1 MSIFSINDNSNYGSI
16 LSQSKANKESKENS
30 KISFANTF
38 LKQNASKL
46 NEIQNANSQ
55 TLARSEVLSNNNA
68 LSNNSNSTNISNSSN
83 TNLSINNATKTSSP
97 NYDISSEFKNSIYT
111 LKYKQADTSNI
122 VSLAYGYGVDANGYM
137 GSDFNKAAGLPEDFK
152 IHKSTLDEIKK
163 AAENDPVVS
172 STKEY
177 LGVSEYYT
185 NIDMA
190 ETIKQYYNLFFNA
203 LGQSFPNDKTS
214 FSEADINSMP
224 SGYAIDGFYNG
235 YGAFKHPDAIRNDD
249 IAIKSIAD
257 YSNVLIS
264 NIYRSQEQLNE
275 ANSIYSDSAGL
286 ISGIKP
292 ETLGLSLEEIKN
304 VSKGEDWQFNPD
316 MSVYP
321 QNEYGSYSKEALF
334 MSLIK
339 SQEGRI
345 LYSPK
350 TTLNPTI
357 EAYNRA
363 MAKESFSGPAIHL
376 DSIMTGKSDFKSFF
390 RYWAERGIA
399 EGDLYM
405 YENNIPK
412 ESAMGNWALDAEI
425 KQALANGWK
434 AKPSTINSY
443 ADSIMDRLNNL
454 IGQTRV

>member
-30 KISFANTF
+30 KISFANAF

-46 NEIQNANSQ
+46 SDIESKNSQ
-55 TLARSEVLSNNNA
+55 TLARSEILSNNNA

-137 GSDFNKAAGLPEDFK
+137 GSDFNKAAGLPNDFK

-190 ETIKQYYNLFFNA
+190 ETIKQYYNLFSNA

-224 SGYAIDGFYNG
+224 SGYGVSGTQWMDF
-235 YGAFKHPDAIRNDD
+235 NDP
-249 IAIKSIAD
+249 
-257 YSNVLIS
+257 SNRMNITGLKDFSNSLIS
-264 NIYRSQEQLNE
+264 NIYKTPEQAKE
-275 ANSIYSDSAGL
+275 ANDLWADSGYMIDGL
-286 ISGIKP
+286 LPK
-292 ETLGLSLEEIKN
+292 TLGLSLEEIKN

-321 QNEYGSYSKEALF
+321 QNEDGSYSKETLF
-334 MSLIK
+334 MSFLK
-339 SQEGRI
+339 SQGGQPVES
-345 LYSPK
+345 LK
-350 TTLNPTI
+350 TTLNPKV
-357 EAYNRA
+357 EAYNTA
-363 MAKESFSGPAIHL
+363 MAKESFSTTSVDIG
-376 DSIMTGKSDFKSFF
+376 DIMTGKVDFASLFKYLASKN
-390 RYWAERGIA
+390 GKL
-399 EGDLYM
+399 EGQLYM

-412 ESAMGNWALDAEI
+412 ESAIGNWALDAEI

>member
-1 MSIFSINDNSNYGSI
+1 MSIFSINDNSNYNSI
-16 LSQSKANKESKENS
+16 LSQAKANKESKENS
-30 KISFANTF
+30 KISFANAF

-55 TLARSEVLSNNNA
+55 TLARSEVL
-68 LSNNSNSTNISNSSN
+68 NSTNTTNTSNN
-83 TNLSINNATKTSSP
+83 TNFSISSKTSSP

-111 LKYKQADTSNI
+111 LKYKQADISNTSTNT
-122 VSLAYGYGVDANGYM
+122 AYGYSVDKDGYM

-163 AAENDPVVS
+163 AAENDPVAS

-190 ETIKQYYNLFFNA
+190 ETIKQYYNLFSNA
-203 LGQSFPNDKTS
+203 LGQSFPSDKTS

-224 SGYAIDGFYNG
+224 SGYAVGGDKCMNFNDPNNRMNITHLKDFS
-235 YGAFKHPDAIRNDD
+235 GALV
-249 IAIKSIAD
+249 
-257 YSNVLIS
+257 SNVYQTS
-264 NIYRSQEQLNE
+264 EQAEKADDLW
-275 ANSIYSDSAGL
+275 ADSGYMINGL
-286 ISGIKP
+286 KP

-304 VSKGEDWQFNPD
+304 VSQAKYECDFKPD
-316 MSVYP
+316 MSFYP
-321 QNEYGSYSKEALF
+321 KNEDGTYTKEDLF
-334 MSLIK
+334 MSFLK
-339 SQEGRI
+339 SQGGQPVE
-345 LYSPK
+345 SPK

-363 MAKESFSGPAIHL
+363 MAKESFSTTSVDIG
-376 DSIMTGKSDFKSFF
+376 DIMTGKVDFASLFKYLASKN
-390 RYWAERGIA
+390 GKL
-399 EGDLYM
+399 EGQLYM

-425 KQALANGWK
+425 KQAIANGWK

>member
-1 MSIFSINDNSNYGSI
+1 
-16 LSQSKANKESKENS
+16 
-30 KISFANTF
+30 
-38 LKQNASKL
+38 
-46 NEIQNANSQ
+46 ANSQ
-55 TLARSEVLSNNNA
+55 TLARSEVL
-68 LSNNSNSTNISNSSN
+68 NSTNTTNTSNN
-83 TNLSINNATKTSSP
+83 TNFSISSKTSSP

-111 LKYKQADTSNI
+111 LKYKQVDTSNI
-122 VSLAYGYGVDANGYM
+122 VSLAYGYGVDVNGYM

-190 ETIKQYYNLFFNA
+190 ETIKQYYNLFSNA

-224 SGYAIDGFYNG
+224 SGYGVSGTQWMDF
-235 YGAFKHPDAIRNDD
+235 NDP
-249 IAIKSIAD
+249 
-257 YSNVLIS
+257 SNRMNITGLKDFSNSLIS
-264 NIYRSQEQLNE
+264 NIYKTPEQAKE
-275 ANSIYSDSAGL
+275 ADDLWADSGYMIDGL
-286 ISGIKP
+286 LPK
-292 ETLGLSLEEIKN
+292 TLGLSLEEIKN

-321 QNEYGSYSKEALF
+321 QNEDGSYSKEALF
-334 MSLIK
+334 MSFLK
-339 SQEGRI
+339 SQGGQPVE
-345 LYSPK
+345 SPK
-350 TTLNPTI
+350 TTLNPKV
-357 EAYNRA
+357 EAYNTA
-363 MAKESFSGPAIHL
+363 MAKESFSTTSVDIG
-376 DSIMTGKSDFKSFF
+376 DIMTGKVDFASLFKYLASKN
-390 RYWAERGIA
+390 GKL
-399 EGDLYM
+399 EGQLYM

-434 AKPSTINSY
+434 ASSESINSY
-443 ADSIMDRLNNL
+443 VGSIMDRLNNL

>member
-16 LSQSKANKESKENS
+16 LSQAKANKESKENS
-30 KISFANTF
+30 KISFANAF

-55 TLARSEVLSNNNA
+55 TLARSEVL
-68 LSNNSNSTNISNSSN
+68 NSTNTTNTSNN
-83 TNLSINNATKTSSP
+83 TNFSISSKTSSP

-111 LKYKQADTSNI
+111 LKYKQADISTSTNT
-122 VSLAYGYGVDANGYM
+122 AYGYSVDKDGYM

-190 ETIKQYYNLFFNA
+190 ETIKQYYNLFSNA

-224 SGYAIDGFYNG
+224 SGYGVSGTQWMDF
-235 YGAFKHPDAIRNDD
+235 NDP
-249 IAIKSIAD
+249 
-257 YSNVLIS
+257 SNRMNITGLKDFSNSLIS
-264 NIYRSQEQLNE
+264 NIYKTPEQAKE
-275 ANSIYSDSAGL
+275 ANDLWADSGYMIDGL
-286 ISGIKP
+286 LPK
-292 ETLGLSLEEIKN
+292 TLGLSLEEIKN

-321 QNEYGSYSKEALF
+321 QNEDGSYSKETLF
-334 MSLIK
+334 MSFLK
-339 SQEGRI
+339 SQGGQPVES
-345 LYSPK
+345 LK
-350 TTLNPTI
+350 TTLNPKV
-357 EAYNRA
+357 EAYNTA
-363 MAKESFSGPAIHL
+363 MAKESFSTTSVDIG
-376 DSIMTGKSDFKSFF
+376 DIMTGKVDFASLFKYLASKN
-390 RYWAERGIA
+390 GKL
-399 EGDLYM
+399 EGQLYM

-412 ESAMGNWALDAEI
+412 ESAIGNWALDAEI

>member
-1 MSIFSINDNSNYGSI
+1 MSIFSINDNSNYNSI
-16 LSQSKANKESKENS
+16 LSQAKANKESKENS
-30 KISFANTF
+30 KISFANAF

-55 TLARSEVLSNNNA
+55 TLARSEVL
-68 LSNNSNSTNISNSSN
+68 NSTNTTNTSNN
-83 TNLSINNATKTSSP
+83 TNFSISSKTNSP

-111 LKYKQADTSNI
+111 LKYKQVDLSTDT
-122 VSLAYGYGVDANGYM
+122 AYGYSVDKDGYM

-190 ETIKQYYNLFFNA
+190 ETIKQYYNLFSNA

-224 SGYAIDGFYNG
+224 KGYAING
-235 YGAFKHPDAIRNDD
+235 
-249 IAIKSIAD
+249 IKSMD
-257 YSNVLIS
+257 FNDPSNRMNITHLRDFSNSSIT
-264 NIYRSQEQLNE
+264 NIYQTPEQMKE
-275 ANSIYSDSAGL
+275 AESLYIQSGSL
-286 ISGIKP
+286 IDGINGHSF
-292 ETLGLSLEEIKN
+292 GLSLEEIKN

-321 QNEYGSYSKEALF
+321 QNEDGSYSKEALF
-334 MSLIK
+334 MSFLK
-339 SQEGRI
+339 SYGSGQPVE
-345 LYSPK
+345 SSE
-350 TTLNPTI
+350 TTLNPKV

-363 MAKESFSGPAIHL
+363 MAKESFNG
-376 DSIMTGKSDFKSFF
+376 DSIALNDIMTGKVDFASLLKG
-390 RYWAERGIA
+390 YAQDGW
-399 EGDLYM
+399 
-405 YENNIPK
+405 
-412 ESAMGNWALDAEI
+412 LDADIYAMEKGVAWQNASI
-425 KQALANGWK
+425 GYGGAWFDNQFNQAKANGWK
-434 AKPSTINSY
+434 ASSESINSY
-443 ADSIMDRLNNL
+443 VGSIMDRLNNL

>member
-1 MSIFSINDNSNYGSI
+1 MSIFSINDNSNYNSI
-16 LSQSKANKESKENS
+16 LSQAKANKESKENS
-30 KISFANTF
+30 KISFANSF

-46 NEIQNANSQ
+46 NEIQNTNSQ
-55 TLARSEVLSNNNA
+55 TLVRSEVLNSINTTNTSNN
-68 LSNNSNSTNISNSSN
+68 TNFSISSK
-83 TNLSINNATKTSSP
+83 TNSP

-111 LKYKQADTSNI
+111 LKYKQADISNNT
-122 VSLAYGYGVDANGYM
+122 AYGYSVDKDGYM

-190 ETIKQYYNLFFNA
+190 ETIKQYYNLFSNA

-224 SGYAIDGFYNG
+224 KGYAING
-235 YGAFKHPDAIRNDD
+235 
-249 IAIKSIAD
+249 IKSMDFNDPGNRMNITHLRDFSNSSIA
-257 YSNVLIS
+257 
-264 NIYRSQEQLNE
+264 NIYQTPEQMKE
-275 ANSIYSDSAGL
+275 AESLYIQSGSL
-286 ISGIKP
+286 IDGINGHSF
-292 ETLGLSLEEIKN
+292 GLSLEEIKN

-321 QNEYGSYSKEALF
+321 QNEDGSYSKEALF
-334 MSLIK
+334 MSFLK
-339 SQEGRI
+339 SYGSGQPVE
-345 LYSPK
+345 SPK
-350 TTLNPTI
+350 TTLNPKV

-363 MAKESFSGPAIHL
+363 MAKESFNG
-376 DSIMTGKSDFKSFF
+376 DSILNDIMTGKVDFASLLKG
-390 RYWAERGIA
+390 YAQDGW
-399 EGDLYM
+399 
-405 YENNIPK
+405 
-412 ESAMGNWALDAEI
+412 LDADIYAMEKGVAWQNTSI
-425 KQALANGWK
+425 GYGGAWFDNQFNQTKANGWK
-434 AKPSTINSY
+434 ASNQSINSY
-443 ADSIMDRLNNL
+443 VGSIMDRLNNL

>member
-1 MSIFSINDNSNYGSI
+1 
-16 LSQSKANKESKENS
+16 NS
-30 KISFANTF
+30 KISFANAF

-55 TLARSEVLSNNNA
+55 TLARSEVL
-68 LSNNSNSTNISNSSN
+68 NSTNTTNTSNN
-83 TNLSINNATKTSSP
+83 TNFSISSKTSSP

-111 LKYKQADTSNI
+111 LKYKQVDLNTDT
-122 VSLAYGYGVDANGYM
+122 AYGYSVDKDGYM

-190 ETIKQYYNLFFNA
+190 ETIKQYYNLFSNA

-224 SGYAIDGFYNG
+224 KGYAING
-235 YGAFKHPDAIRNDD
+235 
-249 IAIKSIAD
+249 IKSMD
-257 YSNVLIS
+257 FNDPSNRMNITHLRDFSNSSIT
-264 NIYRSQEQLNE
+264 NIYQTSEQMKE
-275 ANSIYSDSAGL
+275 AESLYIQSGSL
-286 ISGIKP
+286 IDGINGHSF
-292 ETLGLSLEEIKN
+292 GLSLEEIKN

-321 QNEYGSYSKEALF
+321 QNEDGSYSKEALF
-334 MSLIK
+334 MSFLK
-339 SQEGRI
+339 SYGSGQPVE
-345 LYSPK
+345 SPK
-350 TTLNPTI
+350 TTLNPKV

-363 MAKESFSGPAIHL
+363 MAKESFNG
-376 DSIMTGKSDFKSFF
+376 DSVALNDIMTGKVDFASLLKG
-390 RYWAERGIA
+390 YAQDGW
-399 EGDLYM
+399 
-405 YENNIPK
+405 
-412 ESAMGNWALDAEI
+412 LDADIYAMEKGVAWQNTSI
-425 KQALANGWK
+425 GYGGAWFDNQFNQAKANGWK
-434 AKPSTINSY
+434 ASSESINSY
-443 ADSIMDRLNNL
+443 VGSIMDRLNNL

>member
-1 MSIFSINDNSNYGSI
+1 MSIFSINDNSNYNSI
-16 LSQSKANKESKENS
+16 LSQAKTNKESKENS
-30 KISFANTF
+30 KISFANAF

-55 TLARSEVLSNNNA
+55 TLARSEVL
-68 LSNNSNSTNISNSSN
+68 NSTNTTNTSNN
-83 TNLSINNATKTSSP
+83 TNFSISSKTNSP

-111 LKYKQADTSNI
+111 LKYKQADISNTSTNT
-122 VSLAYGYGVDANGYM
+122 AYGYSVDKDGYM

-152 IHKSTLDEIKK
+152 IHKSTLDEIERV
-163 AAENDPVVS
+163 AEYNVS
-172 STKEY
+172 DIREY
-177 LGVSEYYT
+177 LGVDKYYS

-190 ETIKQYYNLFFNA
+190 ETIKQYYNLFSNA
-203 LGQSFPNDKTS
+203 LGQSFPSDKTS

-249 IAIKSIAD
+249 IAIKSVAD

-321 QNEYGSYSKEALF
+321 QNEDGSYSKEALF

>member
-1 MSIFSINDNSNYGSI
+1 MSIFSINDNSNYNSI
-16 LSQSKANKESKENS
+16 LSQAKANKESKENS
-30 KISFANTF
+30 KISFANAF

-55 TLARSEVLSNNNA
+55 TLARSEVL
-68 LSNNSNSTNISNSSN
+68 NSTNTTNTSNN
-83 TNLSINNATKTSSP
+83 TNFSISSKTSSP

-111 LKYKQADTSNI
+111 LKYKQADISNNT
-122 VSLAYGYGVDANGYM
+122 AYGYSVDKDGYM

-190 ETIKQYYNLFFNA
+190 ETIKQYYNLFSNA

-224 SGYAIDGFYNG
+224 SGYGVSGTQWMDF
-235 YGAFKHPDAIRNDD
+235 NDP
-249 IAIKSIAD
+249 
-257 YSNVLIS
+257 SNRMNITGLKDFSNSLIS
-264 NIYRSQEQLNE
+264 NIYKTPEQAKE
-275 ANSIYSDSAGL
+275 ANDLWADSGYMIDGL
-286 ISGIKP
+286 LPK
-292 ETLGLSLEEIKN
+292 TLGLSLEEIKN

-321 QNEYGSYSKEALF
+321 QNEDGSYSKETLF
-334 MSLIK
+334 MSFLK
-339 SQEGRI
+339 SQGGQPVES
-345 LYSPK
+345 LK
-350 TTLNPTI
+350 TTLNPKV
-357 EAYNRA
+357 EAYNTA
-363 MAKESFSGPAIHL
+363 MAKESFSTTSVDIG
-376 DSIMTGKSDFKSFF
+376 DIMTGKVDFASLFKYLASKN
-390 RYWAERGIA
+390 GKL
-399 EGDLYM
+399 EGQLYM

-412 ESAMGNWALDAEI
+412 ESAIGNWALDAEI

-454 IGQTRV
+454 IGQTRVGNY

>member
-1 MSIFSINDNSNYGSI
+1 MSIFSINDNSNYNSI
-16 LSQSKANKESKENS
+16 LSQAKANKESKENS
-30 KISFANTF
+30 KISFANAF

-55 TLARSEVLSNNNA
+55 TLARSEVL
-68 LSNNSNSTNISNSSN
+68 NSTNTTNTSNN
-83 TNLSINNATKTSSP
+83 TNFSISSKTNSP

-111 LKYKQADTSNI
+111 LKYKQADISNTSTNT
-122 VSLAYGYGVDANGYM
+122 AYGYSVDKDGYM

-163 AAENDPVVS
+163 AAENDPVAS

-190 ETIKQYYNLFFNA
+190 ETIKQYYNLFSNA

-224 SGYAIDGFYNG
+224 SGYGVSGTQWMDF
-235 YGAFKHPDAIRNDD
+235 NDP
-249 IAIKSIAD
+249 
-257 YSNVLIS
+257 SNRMNITGLKDFSNSLIS
-264 NIYRSQEQLNE
+264 NVYKTPEQAKE
-275 ANSIYSDSAGL
+275 ADDLWVDSGYMIDGL
-286 ISGIKP
+286 LPK
-292 ETLGLSLEEIKN
+292 TLGLSLEEIKN

-321 QNEYGSYSKEALF
+321 QNEDGSYSKEALF
-334 MSLIK
+334 MSFLK
-339 SQEGRI
+339 AQNGQPVE
-345 LYSPK
+345 SPK

-363 MAKESFSGPAIHL
+363 MAKESFSTTSVDL
-376 DSIMTGKSDFKSFF
+376 TDIMTGKVDFASLLK
-390 RYWAERGIA
+390 YELDRGRIA
-399 EGDLYM
+399 GELYM
-405 YENNIPK
+405 YEKGMSPK
-412 ESAMGNWALDAEI
+412 QALGNWALDAEI

-434 AKPSTINSY
+434 ASSESINSY
-443 ADSIMDRLNNL
+443 VGSIMDRLNNL